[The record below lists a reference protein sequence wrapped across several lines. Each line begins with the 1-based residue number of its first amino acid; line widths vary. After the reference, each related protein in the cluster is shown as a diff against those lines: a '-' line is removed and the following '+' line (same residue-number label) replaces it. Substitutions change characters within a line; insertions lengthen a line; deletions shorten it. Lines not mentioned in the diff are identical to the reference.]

1 MKSVLLLNHNENTKL
16 IEEEEKNRFLFSLLV
31 DMGIDL
37 GDLLNSNLILDIEDK
52 IKLRNILSVYNVRVI
67 DDQDGHMQVYVDS
80 ELIGEWHKC
89 EYKLKT
95 DLSELDPKK
104 KLYLEMSINYWSI
117 FEETQNE

>member
-16 IEEEEKNRFLFSLLV
+16 IENEEKNRFLFSLLV
-31 DMGIDL
+31 EMGIDL

-52 IKLRNILSVYNVRVI
+52 IKFRNILSTYNVSVI
-67 DDQDGHMQVYVDS
+67 DDLDGRMQVSVDN

-89 EYKLKT
+89 EYKLKM

-117 FEETQNE
+117 FEETENE